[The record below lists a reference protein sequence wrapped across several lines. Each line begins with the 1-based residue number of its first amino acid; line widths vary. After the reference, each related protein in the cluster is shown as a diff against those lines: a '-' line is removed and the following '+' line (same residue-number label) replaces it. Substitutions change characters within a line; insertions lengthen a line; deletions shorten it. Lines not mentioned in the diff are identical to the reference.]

1 MRPRAKVKRVAHMRL
16 NFGVGLSLAL
26 GLMVRSGTQAELTKR
41 NV

>member
-1 MRPRAKVKRVAHMRL
+1 MRPRGKVKRVAHMRL
-16 NFGVGLSLAL
+16 NFCISLILAL